1 MSVGHRCRLFGV
13 SRQAFY
19 HRQHDAQR
27 VRSHSLLVLDLVLDL
42 VLALRREIPGL
53 GTRKLQLLLQQPL
66 AASGIKIGNDKLY
79 QLLHTHDLMLR
90 QKRSVPKKTNAA
102 LRLRKY
108 PNLLVDTV
116 LSAPQRV

>member
-13 SRQAFY
+13 GRQAFY
-19 HRQHDAQR
+19 HSQHDAQR
-27 VRSHSLLVLDLVLDL
+27 VRGHSLLVLDLVL
-42 VLALRREIPGL
+42 ALQREIPRL

-108 PNLLVDTV
+108 PNLLVDIV